1 MYEIDLCDI
10 MLKEMRKL
18 EFSERSIAIVENS
31 PQFKQ
36 ALGQPDT
43 YQRTYLTV
51 LINHIFTMGPWVVP
65 AEIRLSLN
73 IATDCYGWSDD
84 LKLVLLPFLKANEES
99 FFA

>member
-1 MYEIDLCDI
+1 MHEIDLCQVMI
-10 MLKEMRKL
+10 EEMRKL
-18 EFSERSIAIVENS
+18 EFSERSIAIVQS
-31 PQFKQ
+31 APQFQQ

-43 YQRTYLTV
+43 YQRTYLTM
-51 LINHIFTMGPWVVP
+51 LINRIFTMGPWVVP
-65 AEIRLSLN
+65 SEIRLSLN

>member
-36 ALGQPDT
+36 ALGQPDN

>member
-1 MYEIDLCDI
+1 MYEIDLCEI
-10 MLKEMRKL
+10 MLQEMRKL
-18 EFSERSIAIVENS
+18 EFSERSIATVENS

-43 YQRTYLTV
+43 YQRTYLTI

>member
-18 EFSERSIAIVENS
+18 EFSERSSAFIENS
-31 PQFKQ
+31 TRFKQ

-43 YQRTYLTV
+43 YQRTYLTM
-51 LINHIFTMGPWVVP
+51 LITHIFTMGPWEVP

-84 LKLVLLPFLKANEES
+84 LKLVLLPFLKANEDH
-99 FFA
+99 FFP